1 MEHLFSVWQ
10 EIGER
15 IKTAHQ
21 ILLLTDF
28 DGTLSPIVGRP
39 EEAVLP
45 DDTRCAIEALA
56 ASQRVGVA
64 VVSGRAL
71 SDIKNKVGIQGI
83 TYAGNHGLEVEGPW
97 LEFLYPPAE
106 AMRPVMSRLCSTLTN
121 ALAGFEGAFVEDKG
135 LTLSVH
141 YRLAREDRVEELKRV
156 CEETVR
162 GLRSEGKI
170 RTAEGKK
177 VCEIRPGAPWDKGD
191 AMALLLSKW
200 TSSTGGGSD
209 LTLFLGDDL
218 SDEGGFKVVNTHGG
232 ISIFVGEAGAS
243 TAASYFLRSPDEVA
257 DFLERL
263 RQAVD
268 WTGGRFTESARLT

>member
-1 MEHLFSVWQ
+1 MEHLSAVWP
-10 EIGER
+10 EISER
-15 IKTAHQ
+15 IRAADQ

-71 SDIKNKVGIQGI
+71 SDIKNKVGIHGI
-83 TYAGNHGLEVEGPW
+83 TYAGNHGIEIEGPW
-97 LEFLYPPAE
+97 LKFVYPPAQSL
-106 AMRPVMSRLCSTLTN
+106 RPVIRRLHPRLSE

-141 YRLAREDRVEELKRV
+141 FRLLKEDRVGELKRV

-162 GLRSEGKI
+162 GLRSDGKI
-170 RTAEGKK
+170 RTTEGKK
-177 VCEIRPGAPWDKGD
+177 VYEIRPGVIWDKED
-191 AMALLLSKW
+191 AIVLLMSGW
-200 TSSTGGGSD
+200 ASSRGKTGS
-209 LTLFLGDDL
+209 LAIFLGDDL
-218 SDEGGFKVVNTHGG
+218 TDEGGFKVVNTHGG
-232 ISIFVGEAGAS
+232 FSIFVGESGS
-243 TAASYFLRSPDEVA
+243 NTAANFFLRSPGEVEE
-257 DFLERL
+257 FLRRL
-263 RQAVD
+263 AQTV
-268 WTGGRFTESARLT
+268 

>member
-39 EEAVLP
+39 EDAVLP
-45 DDTRCAIEALA
+45 HDTRRVLLALA
-56 ASQRVGVA
+56 DHARVS
-64 VVSGRAL
+64 VVVISGRSL
-71 SDIKNKVGIQGI
+71 SDVKNKVGIQGI
-83 TYAGNHGLEVEGPW
+83 TYAGNHGLEIEGPW
-97 LEFLYPPAE
+97 LKFVHPPAE
-106 AMRPVMSRLCSTLTN
+106 AVRPVMRDLYTALSEV
-121 ALAGFEGAFVEDKG
+121 LAGFEGAFVEDKG

-141 YRLAREDRVEELKRV
+141 YRLVREDRVSELRRA
-156 CEETVR
+156 CEETIH

-170 RTAEGKK
+170 RTTEGKK
-177 VCEIRPGAPWDKGD
+177 VCEIRPGVLWDKED
-191 AMALLLSKW
+191 AIVLLLNGW
-200 TSSTGGGSD
+200 TSSTGEGSD

>member
-71 SDIKNKVGIQGI
+71 SDIKNKVGIHGI
-83 TYAGNHGLEVEGPW
+83 TYAGNHGIEIEGPW
-97 LEFLYPPAE
+97 LKFVYPPAE
-106 AMRPVMSRLCSTLTN
+106 SLRPVIRRLYPRLGEV
-121 ALAGFEGAFVEDKG
+121 LAGFEGAFVEDKG

-141 YRLAREDRVEELKRV
+141 YRLVREDRVSELKRV

-170 RTAEGKK
+170 RTTEGKK
-177 VCEIRPGAPWDKGD
+177 VYEIRPGVLWDKED
-191 AMALLLSKW
+191 AIVLLLNAW
-200 TSSTGGGSD
+200 TSSTGEGSG

-232 ISIFVGEAGAS
+232 ISIFVGESGS
-243 TAASYFLRSPDEVA
+243 NTAASYSLRSPDEVA

-263 RQAVD
+263 RL
-268 WTGGRFTESARLT
+268 TGAFGEAPA